1 MLLFSP
7 EKLPILSLVRR
18 EKEERLAVAHFFLLG
33 GSPNRISNKLPFR
46 RQERSNFRA
55 LHQNEKYGSRAKLV
69 CVSVSSTGNQSFL
82 RVEWV
87 CTEEEKYFL
96 KLECC
101 YWMTN
106 TNRSIWKRICSLK
119 IFNIYSNQFDL
130 LSEMY
135 IP

>member
-33 GSPNRISNKLPFR
+33 GHLIEFPINFPFGGKNDPISEYYTRMKNMALEPNLFV
-46 RQERSNFRA
+46 
-55 LHQNEKYGSRAKLV
+55 L
-69 CVSVSSTGNQSFL
+69 VSVSSTGNQSFL
-82 RVEWV
+82 RVKWV

-101 YWMTN
+101 YWITKP
-106 TNRSIWKRICSLK
+106 I
-119 IFNIYSNQFDL
+119 D
-130 LSEMY
+130 
-135 IP
+135 